1 VSGSEQ
7 FHSAFS
13 IPGLKLTLSNDLSEA
28 TG

>member
-13 IPGLKLTLSNDLSEA
+13 KYSVSNSHFQM
-28 TG
+28 T